1 MATLLRSEYDV
12 IKSRQSLDDFRRLLS
27 LLAEDEC
34 IFVAEDEEDANV
46 ELPDGRVVGPQFG
59 TPETRGGGEDAP
71 QAENNE
77 TEEQHLVSVEP
88 SSPFVSPATEAERV
102 AAEAAADELAAAE
115 SEQVEA
121 EAAEADAGAS
131 EEELEVPGLS
141 VEGQD
146 IDALADAELGN
157 GGDADQS

>member
-59 TPETRGGGEDAP
+59 TPDTRPGGEDAP

-77 TEEQHLVSVEP
+77 TEEQHLVTVQD
-88 SSPFVSPATEAERV
+88 SPLVSPATEAERV
-102 AAEAAADELAAAE
+102 AALAAADELAAAE